1 VKLPARRISMKP
13 MIYAFVFAALVG
25 LLTEFAATFLMIV
38 SQLAVV
44 PVMIVTFGAT
54 FIAMAERETA

>member
-13 MIYAFVFAALVG
+13 MIYAFVFACLAG
-25 LLTEFAATFLMIV
+25 LLTEFAATFLGIV
-38 SQLAVV
+38 NQLAVV
-44 PVMIVTFGAT
+44 PVMLVVFGIT